1 MMSTV
6 IIKSCWE
13 ENRQIVRREGALS
26 YLSSGFSFSEAA
38 GWLSAEAPLEDQET
52 PAIGSLQIQKTH
64 QSHYRSYGV
73 IY

>member
-1 MMSTV
+1 MSSTV
-6 IIKSCWE
+6 IIKSSWE
-13 ENRQIVRREGALS
+13 ENRQIVQREGTLS
-26 YLSSGFSFSEAA
+26 YLSSGFSEAA
-38 GWLSAEAPLEDQET
+38 DWLSAEAPVVDQET